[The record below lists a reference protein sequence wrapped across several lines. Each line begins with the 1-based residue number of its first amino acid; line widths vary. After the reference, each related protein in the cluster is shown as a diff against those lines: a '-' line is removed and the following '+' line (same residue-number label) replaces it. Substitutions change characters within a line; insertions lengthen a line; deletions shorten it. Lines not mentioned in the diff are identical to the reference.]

1 MSEEDFKSAVVG
13 AIGRIREH
21 GNPLLMLTPEE
32 IEASRNSEAPE
43 IVGSHRRP
51 RMSEGAL
58 AYTGAIV
65 SGASVEEA
73 RAIGRGEDLL
83 AWYREQVAEM
93 ESDAEE
99 YEAMQDK
106 VWALESDLTDA
117 KAELSEAEKEVA
129 KLKEQVSALEREIE
143 QQDTDIEHLIAV
155 LAASAKGAA

>member
-1 MSEEDFKSAVVG
+1 MKMSEEDFKSAVVG

-83 AWYREQVAEM
+83 AWYRQRCAEM
-93 ESDAEE
+93 EETLERVEELEDELWDLREKLRDAE
-99 YEAMQDK
+99 YER
-106 VWALESDLTDA
+106 DLL
-117 KAELSEAEKEVA
+117 AEQLRTILNERGVA
-129 KLKEQVSALEREIE
+129 
-143 QQDTDIEHLIAV
+143 
-155 LAASAKGAA
+155 